1 MDLRKIK
8 KLIELLEGS
17 ALSEMEITEGENTI
31 RLSRAAPHAMPAF
44 ASAAAPSPANQVET
58 ASAPATPAPPVPAD
72 EPPPGQV
79 IKSPLV
85 GTFFHSPS
93 PKDPPYVAIGS
104 VVGKGDTLCII
115 EAMKT
120 FNQLEAEI
128 AGTVTVI
135 HKNNGDPV
143 EYGEP
148 LFVIKPQ

>member
-8 KLIELLEGS
+8 KLIELLEDS

-31 RLSRAAPHAMPAF
+31 RLSRAAPPAMPAF
-44 ASAAAPSPANQVET
+44 ASAAAPSPANQVEP
-58 ASAPATPAPPVPAD
+58 APATPAPVD
-72 EPPPGQV
+72 EPSPGQV

>member
-8 KLIELLEGS
+8 KLIDLLEDS

-31 RLSRAAPHAMPAF
+31 RLSRAAPQAMPAF

-58 ASAPATPAPPVPAD
+58 APATPAPVD
-72 EPPPGQV
+72 EPSPGQV